1 MQKSKSQFKN
11 RASERSEDENEVLIA
26 FQNLRERYPKFIYQN
41 YSYRISKNNLEI
53 LFYFKIEPNI
63 YFKPKIVLE
72 NINKSQ
78 TKRVGDRALNN
89 LIFNLGLMEI
99 PSYWKAT
106 CSPEIKVQAG
116 PLNQE
121 QIKWWKDLIFK
132 GMGQFFYENK
142 IDFTKSNFLEIKTTN
157 DKLID
162 LRNQSINLTDKNK
175 KNRVLVPVGGGKDSI
190 VTLEL
195 LKKAKKNIQ
204 CFSLNPTEAAKK
216 IMKMAGFNNPIIVKR
231 TIDPKLLELNRKGFL
246 NGHTPFSAYLAFL
259 STLIAV
265 LFDLKYVAVS
275 NERSSNEGN
284 VKYLGKIINH
294 QWSKSFE
301 FEKKFRDYSKK
312 YLAAVVK
319 EDKSSFPPSLP
330 LRESSVIEY
339 FSFLRPLY
347 EIQIAKLFSKFPK
360 YFSAFLSCNEAY
372 KTASGTKNPTKK
384 WCGKCSKCLF
394 LFAILYPFV
403 KEKELLKI
411 FGKNLFNNRKL
422 FPTMQELIG
431 VDSPRG
437 FKPFECVG
445 TKKESLIAFY
455 LSWKKYR
462 LQPSHH
468 PPAFGR
474 HLDRVSVG
482 LPFLLNYFEKK
493 ILPKYPNLEKESKT
507 IMNSWNNQHNLPFE
521 EILKKMV
528 F

>member
-1 MQKSKSQFKN
+1 M
-11 RASERSEDENEVLIA
+11 
-26 FQNLRERYPKFIYQN
+26 QNLRKRYPKFIYQN
-41 YSYRISKNNLEI
+41 YSYKISGRNLEI
-53 LFYFKIEPNI
+53 FFDFRIPPDIK
-63 YFKPKIVLE
+63 FHPKVIIE
-72 NINKSQ
+72 NIPPNLS
-78 TKRVGDRALNN
+78 TSEVDRFDN
-89 LIFNLGLMEI
+89 LVFHLGLMEI

-106 CSPEIKVQAG
+106 CSPEIEIKAG

-121 QIKWWKDLIFK
+121 QIKYPSVVKGGDERKFIDWWKDLIIN

-162 LRNQSINLTDKNK
+162 LRNQSINLTNKNK
-175 KNRVLVPVGGGKDSI
+175 KNRALVPVGGGKDSV
-190 VTLEL
+190 VTLEIL
-195 LKKAKKNIQ
+195 SSYAKASEDKEKIR

-216 IMKMAGFNNPIIVKR
+216 IMKMAGFNNSIIVKR
-231 TIDPKLLELNRKGFL
+231 TIDPKLLELNRRGFL

-259 STLIAV
+259 SVLLAAIFDFKYIA
-265 LFDLKYVAVS
+265 LS

-312 YLAAVVK
+312 YLTK
-319 EDKSSFPPSLP
+319 E
-330 LRESSVIEY
+330 IEY

-411 FGKNLFNNRKL
+411 FGKNLFNNRRL

-431 VDSPRG
+431 ERG

-445 TKKESLIAFY
+445 TKKESLIALY
-455 LSWKKYR
+455 LSWKKSR
-462 LQPSHH
+462 
-468 PPAFGR
+468 GR
-474 HLDRVSVG
+474 ASG
-482 LPFLLNYFEKK
+482 KLPLLLRCFEEK
-493 ILPKYPNLEKESKT
+493 ILPKYPNLEKKSIK
-507 IMNSWNNQHNLPFE
+507 ILNSWNNQHNLLKNFE
-521 EILKKMV
+521 KLLRKTYIS
-528 F
+528 